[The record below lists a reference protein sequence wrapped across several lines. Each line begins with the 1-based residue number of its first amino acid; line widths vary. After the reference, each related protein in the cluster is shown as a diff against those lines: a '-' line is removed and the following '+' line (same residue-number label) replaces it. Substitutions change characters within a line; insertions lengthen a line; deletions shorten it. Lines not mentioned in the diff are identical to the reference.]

1 MINSLPNTTGF
12 ENGTGKVMPLRV
24 CIQGFPGAF
33 HDIAA
38 RHCFMGRPLEVVP
51 ALTFQEL
58 GRRLAN
64 KDGVDVALMAIEN
77 TLAGSLMA
85 NYKLLHELP
94 VTIIGEV
101 YLRIRQNLMALPGQR
116 IEDLREVHSHPIAID
131 QCREYFQQYPY
142 IRLVEIE
149 DTALAA
155 QNLKVN
161 GTRGVGAIAS
171 TLAAS
176 MYGMEILASGIE
188 TNKLNFTR
196 FLVLAHELDARPV
209 QGADKVSI
217 HFSADHTVGFLHKI
231 LAVLAA
237 YNINLTKIQSAPI
250 IGRPWEYRFYVD
262 FVAEGKVG
270 FGQAI
275 EAIRPLTH
283 ELRVMGAYKQGKLF
297 ED

>member
-1 MINSLPNTTGF
+1 MINALPNMAGL
-12 ENGTGKVMPLRV
+12 ENGTGAVMPLRV

-38 RHCFMGRPLEVVP
+38 RLCFVDRPIEVVP
-51 ALTFQEL
+51 ALTFHEL
-58 GRRLAN
+58 GHRLAN

-101 YLRIRQNLMALPGQR
+101 YLRIRQNLMALPGQQ

-131 QCREYFQQYPY
+131 QCREYFQQYPQ

-176 MYGMEILASGIE
+176 LYGMEILAPGIE
-188 TNKLNFTR
+188 TNKLNYTR
-196 FLVLAHELDARPV
+196 FLVLVHESDARPV
-209 QGADKVSI
+209 KGADKVSV
-217 HFSADHTVGFLHKI
+217 HFSTNHTVGCLYKV

-237 YNINLTKIQSAPI
+237 YDINLTKIQSAPI
-250 IGRPWEYRFYVD
+250 IGKPWEYRFYVD

-270 FGQAI
+270 FEQAI

-283 ELRVMGAYKQGKLF
+283 ELRVMGVYKQGELY

>member
-1 MINSLPNTTGF
+1 MHASLPNSGAASQ
-12 ENGTGKVMPLRV
+12 EEAEQPALRV
-24 CIQGFPGAF
+24 CIQGYPGAF

-38 RHCFMGRPLEVVP
+38 RFCFDGRPLEIVP

-58 GRRLAN
+58 TRRLEQ

-85 NYKLLHELP
+85 NYKLLQQARLK
-94 VTIIGEV
+94 IIGEV

-116 IEDLREVHSHPIAID
+116 IEELTEVHSHPIAID
-131 QCREYFQQYPY
+131 QCREFFQQYPH

-155 QNLKVN
+155 YNLQSK
-161 GTRGVGAIAS
+161 GIRGVGAIAS
-171 TLAAS
+171 ALAAS
-176 MYGMEILASGIE
+176 MYGMEMLAPGIE

-196 FLVLAHELDARPV
+196 FLVLTHEDDARPV
-209 QGADKVSI
+209 EGADKVSI
-217 HFSADHTVGFLHKI
+217 SFATGHTVGSLYKV

-237 YNINLTKIQSAPI
+237 YGVNLTKIQSAPI
-250 IGRPWEYRFYVD
+250 IGKPWEYLFFVD
-262 FVAEGKVG
+262 FVAEGQMG
-270 FGQAI
+270 YESAI

-283 ELRVMGAYKQGKLF
+283 ELKIMGAYKQGQLY